1 MEHATSGTVFSE
13 LHLGTLPSSLI
24 DDGDSLLSH
33 RCPFGLAKWPDIPFH
48 GGVAQ
53 GDLLIPVSD
62 VDDAEGRVREH
73 VGEERIAGN
82 GRDGTHKR
90 DVIRDEMFL
99 RKHTESSGP

>member
-1 MEHATSGTVFSE
+1 ME
-13 LHLGTLPSSLI
+13 TLSFRN
-24 DDGDSLLSH
+24 

-53 GDLLIPVSD
+53 RDLLIPVSD

-82 GRDGTHKR
+82 GRDGTPKR
-90 DVIRDEMFL
+90 DVIRDGMFL
-99 RKHTESSGP
+99 RKHTESSGPSSKGHA